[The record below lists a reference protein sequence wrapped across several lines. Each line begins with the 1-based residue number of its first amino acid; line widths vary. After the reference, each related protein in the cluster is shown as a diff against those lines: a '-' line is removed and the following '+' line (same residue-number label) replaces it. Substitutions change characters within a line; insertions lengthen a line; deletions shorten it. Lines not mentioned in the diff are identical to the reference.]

1 MNLSEYVSQISFRF
15 RGPNAELPRPLER
28 IANFVF
34 VGGSPF
40 IEAYNTRLPEQE
52 NRARHALF
60 QLCRIPRMSTY
71 AIAAVINHGVSLL
84 PEDQVYLN
92 VGVWNGFTFLAGLVN
107 NPDKVCI
114 GVDNF
119 SEFGGPRS
127 EFLKRF
133 EKYRS
138 LNHRFYDADYREYL
152 TNRHSEE
159 IGFYFYDGPHSLKDQ
174 VEGLELAERFFASHC
189 IILVDDTNEPAP
201 RKATLDFV
209 ESRRHDYRVI
219 FDQRTPRNQHPTFW
233 NGITIVEKTK

>member
-1 MNLSEYVSQISFRF
+1 
-15 RGPNAELPRPLER
+15 
-28 IANFVF
+28 
-34 VGGSPF
+34 
-40 IEAYNTRLPEQE
+40 
-52 NRARHALF
+52 
-60 QLCRIPRMSTY
+60 MSTY

-127 EFLKRF
+127 EFLERF

-138 LNHRFYDADYREYL
+138 TNHRFYDADYREYL